1 MITCSNCGA
10 QNRDEEQICI
20 KCGSLL
26 VEVNKQKTRS
36 LGDTD
41 YEEGTPRWGAARF
54 DSTMSLVITVL
65 ANGKE
70 FVFNAENIE
79 RLTIGRTDPDT
90 GESPPINLDDCDARN
105 LGVSR
110 YHAFIVRLEG
120 ALHLVDNNSA
130 NGTYLNGQKLVA
142 NQPRILRDG
151 DDIRLGHLVVRVS
164 FRAR

>member
-1 MITCSNCGA
+1 VITCPNCGA

-20 KCGSLL
+20 KCGFLL
-26 VEVNKQKTRS
+26 VEVNQQKTRT

-54 DSTMSLVITVL
+54 DGTMSLVVTVL
-65 ANGKE
+65 ATGKE
-70 FVFNAENIE
+70 FVFDAETIE
-79 RLTIGRTDPDT
+79 RLTMGRTDPDT
-90 GESPPINLDDCDARN
+90 GEAPPINLEDSDGRN
-105 LGVSR
+105 QGVSR

-151 DDIRLGHLVVRVS
+151 DDIRLGHLVVRVT